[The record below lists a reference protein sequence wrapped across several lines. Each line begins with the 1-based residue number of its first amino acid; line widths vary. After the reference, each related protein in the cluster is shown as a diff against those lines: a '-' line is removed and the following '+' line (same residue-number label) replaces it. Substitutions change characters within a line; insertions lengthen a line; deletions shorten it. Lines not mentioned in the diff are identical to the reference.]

1 MKKQK
6 FLILMIL
13 SGLGLV
19 GCGGSGGGGKA
30 KADERIQETTNTE
43 MASTDGQIQ
52 GSQTTT
58 RTMEGVNLDPSQMSC
73 NNPPAIDEKA
83 IREQLGGQL
92 NINGPVT
99 VTGSAQATCSF
110 KYFKNGKLVESGEK
124 AFDLP
129 NFQFDAKPDENGGVS
144 ITNVETT
151 SQTGAIQ
158 VAEGATGTNDV
169 NQDSSTTGTDN
180 NPGSQTTSEGDNGG
194 GVVDTPETPEQQE
207 TPEENIDIVL
217 PEAQIEA

>member
-1 MKKQK
+1 MQK
-6 FLILMIL
+6 RNFLILMIL
-13 SGLGLV
+13 SAFGLI

-30 KADERIQETTNTE
+30 KADERIEETTETE
-43 MASTDGQIQ
+43 MASTDGQLQ

-58 RTMEGVNLDPSQMSC
+58 RTMEGVNLDPAQMSC

-110 KYFKNGKLVESGEK
+110 KYFKNGKPVESGET
-124 AFDLP
+124 AWDLP
-129 NFQFDAKPDENGGVS
+129 NFRFDAAPKDGEVV
-144 ITNVETT
+144 ITNV
-151 SQTGAIQ
+151 QTGAIQ

-169 NQDSSTTGTDN
+169 NQDSSTTTGNDN

-217 PEAQIEA
+217 PEAQTEA